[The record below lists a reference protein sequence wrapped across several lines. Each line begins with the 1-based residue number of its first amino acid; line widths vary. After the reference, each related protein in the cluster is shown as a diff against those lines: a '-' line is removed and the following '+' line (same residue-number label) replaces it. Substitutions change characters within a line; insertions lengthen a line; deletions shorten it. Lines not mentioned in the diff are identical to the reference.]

1 MRVPAEPAGRWIPEC
16 PGRGLRSG
24 HRAEAAS
31 CKQRRW
37 RALPEATRTA
47 SETVKNR
54 SKKSSKEKNPSS
66 SSSSSKLPPVCYE
79 IITLKTKKKKTAA
92 DIFRRRKPANSSST
106 SVHQYHQQNL
116 SNHNLIPAP
125 NWQGLY
131 PTIRERN
138 AVMFN
143 NDLMADVRFVVGPP
157 GGTQQLPG
165 HKYVLAVGSSVFH
178 AMFYGELAEDKGEI
192 RIPDVDPA
200 AFLAMLKYI
209 YCDEMDL
216 AAVTVLATLY
226 AAKKYIVPHL
236 ARACVN
242 LLETSMSAKNACVLL
257 SQSCLFEEPGLTQ
270 RCWEVIDAQAEL
282 ALKSEGFCDI
292 DFQTLENILR
302 RETECQRNCGFR
314 GSSQLGWSG
323 MPATRSG
330 FEHWKQARS
339 PREGALLDPH
349 PDHGSGRFCK
359 RCRAVRSLNSERDQR
374 HLSLVH
380 RGQEAGAAKP
390 ARGSSPSAA
399 TVSSCAPTGAT
410 SGATGAAATASSS
423 PSTRGCSS
431 RALGCTAPAAA
442 RPSTAPRSNSSGR
455 ALSWGRTWASTS
467 QRAPATPSPCGL
479 STQCRLSRTPST
491 RPAWSWTAMS
501 SATLDWK
508 AWRKFSVAKSPS
520 TAPGCRGGRSPN
532 LYSTLEHA
540 SRSSAGSEVHTTLL
554 LAWCLAQLQICDQR
568 R

>member
-1 MRVPAEPAGRWIPEC
+1 MDKRAVTSGKVDSLLGPQFLTFRLAVKRLVNNIPLQMRVAAELISIVSNSEHDFMLKLEDQLLLKRVEIVSSFKSYTVRSTNAHETKNYLTCKYQLTGQSRIQRVCYKLDMDSKSWITSSPLFQTEDQEC

-31 CKQRRW
+31 CKQRRRW
-37 RALPEATRTA
+37 ALPEATRTA

-54 SKKSSKEKNPSS
+54 SKKSSKKKNPSS

-106 SVHQYHQQNL
+106 TVHQYHQQNL

-131 PTIRERN
+131 PTITERN

-143 NDLMADVRFVVGPP
+143 NDLMADVHFVVGPP

-165 HKYVLAVGSSVFH
+165 HKYVLAVGSSVFY

-242 LLETSMSAKNACVLL
+242 LLETSLSAKNACVLL

-270 RCWEVIDAQAEL
+270 RCWEVIDVQAEL

-292 DFQTLENILR
+292 DLQTLENILR

-314 GSSQLGWSG
+314 GSSRLG
-323 MPATRSG
+323 
-330 FEHWKQARS
+330 
-339 PREGALLDPH
+339 
-349 PDHGSGRFCK
+349 
-359 RCRAVRSLNSERDQR
+359 
-374 HLSLVH
+374 
-380 RGQEAGAAKP
+380 
-390 ARGSSPSAA
+390 
-399 TVSSCAPTGAT
+399 
-410 SGATGAAATASSS
+410 
-423 PSTRGCSS
+423 
-431 RALGCTAPAAA
+431 
-442 RPSTAPRSNSSGR
+442 
-455 ALSWGRTWASTS
+455 
-467 QRAPATPSPCGL
+467 
-479 STQCRLSRTPST
+479 
-491 RPAWSWTAMS
+491 
-501 SATLDWK
+501 
-508 AWRKFSVAKSPS
+508 
-520 TAPGCRGGRSPN
+520 
-532 LYSTLEHA
+532 
-540 SRSSAGSEVHTTLL
+540 
-554 LAWCLAQLQICDQR
+554 
-568 R
+568 